1 MKEIKI
7 TKVSFFS
14 GRTKKSTCPVRS
26 VHVSN
31 ISSKK
36 KKNLICINLNE
47 IDASSEAG
55 RLVNWNACPSPP
67 TTFATWVEER
77 ESGKLRMESERS
89 LLQRGGSCH
98 SNVHF
103 AFISPCRESRRLK
116 ALTKLMRERE
126 RTWMP
131 LTSPSHMSY
140 HGEGASLQCQVANG
154 AAILFFIDY

>member
-7 TKVSFFS
+7 TNASFFLGEQKIHMS
-14 GRTKKSTCPVRS
+14 CPIGPRF
-26 VHVSN
+26 
-31 ISSKK
+31 KYQL

-55 RLVNWNACPSPP
+55 RFVNRNACPSPP

-77 ESGKLRMESERS
+77 ESGKLGMESERS

-103 AFISPCRESRRLK
+103 AFISLCRESRRLK

-126 RTWMP
+126 RTRMP
-131 LTSPSHMSY
+131 LTSPSRMSY